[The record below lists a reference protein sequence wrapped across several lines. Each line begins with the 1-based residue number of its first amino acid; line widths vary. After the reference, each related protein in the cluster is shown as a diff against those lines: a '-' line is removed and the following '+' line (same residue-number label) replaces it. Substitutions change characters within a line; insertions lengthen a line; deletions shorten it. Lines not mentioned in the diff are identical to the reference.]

1 MDKFQTLR
9 EKDNPSNNVYP
20 NIQGSNIPSGAV
32 TTDKIAD
39 FNVTENKIAQ
49 NAVTSGKINNSAVT
63 TDKLANNAVTTAKIT
78 DGSVT
83 NGKIAN
89 GAITGSKI
97 DPASI
102 QAIHMDI
109 TKVSLS
115 SVIEDITT
123 IAELVTRLKALMRL
137 PFARLYWDYANAYAD
152 IDISVFE
159 LVGSYRV
166 VYSKSDLSGVN
177 TFTTDAD
184 ALSFITTAQDIAFE
198 YLE

>member
-1 MDKFQTLR
+1 M
-9 EKDNPSNNVYP
+9 
-20 NIQGSNIPSGAV
+20 
-32 TTDKIAD
+32 
-39 FNVTENKIAQ
+39 
-49 NAVTSGKINNSAVT
+49 
-63 TDKLANNAVTTAKIT
+63 
-78 DGSVT
+78 
-83 NGKIAN
+83 KIAN

-102 QAIHMDI
+102 QATHLDI
-109 TKVSLS
+109 TKASLA

-123 IAELVTRLKALMRL
+123 IAELVSRLKTLLRL

-159 LVGSYRV
+159 LIGSYRV
-166 VYSKSDLSGVN
+166 VYSKSDLSGFN

-184 ALSFITTAQDIAFE
+184 AVSFITTAQDIAIE